1 MDRTGP
7 ADGDINRITEKASM
21 AVRLATIG
29 AGAVLAVAAAVWLLV
44 RADYFWQNPLKG
56 ARFRLVTD
64 FEGTEQAGAISRDG
78 KFIAF
83 LADQDGPV
91 DVWVTQVGTSQF
103 HNLTRS
109 TIREL
114 TNPSVR
120 TISFS
125 PTQPRCRS
133 GFANPF
139 SEDGSVYSVDMGTV
153 SGHGCS
159 KLTGCVERFV
169 AEQRILDP
177 I

>member
-64 FEGTEQAGAISRDG
+64 FEGTQQAGAISRDG
-78 KFIAF
+78 KFIEF

-91 DVWVTQVGTSQF
+91 DVWVTQVGTIQF

-125 PTQPRCRS
+125 PDSAQVSFWVREPRFPRMAPFISWIWEPCRVMVA
-133 GFANPF
+133 AN
-139 SEDGSVYSVDMGTV
+139 
-153 SGHGCS
+153 
-159 KLTGCVERFV
+159 
-169 AEQRILDP
+169 
-177 I
+177 

>member
-103 HNLTRS
+103 HDLTRS

-120 TISFS
+120 DNLVLSRLRRGVVLGSRTRF
-125 PTQPRCRS
+125 PRKAPFIPWIWEPCRVMVA
-133 GFANPF
+133 AN
-139 SEDGSVYSVDMGTV
+139 
-153 SGHGCS
+153 
-159 KLTGCVERFV
+159 
-169 AEQRILDP
+169 
-177 I
+177 